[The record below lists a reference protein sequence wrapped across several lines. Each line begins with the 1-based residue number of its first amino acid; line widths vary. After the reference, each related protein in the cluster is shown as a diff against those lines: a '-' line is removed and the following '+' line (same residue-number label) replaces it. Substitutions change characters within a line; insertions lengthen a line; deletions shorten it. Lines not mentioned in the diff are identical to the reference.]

1 MHQISFVGPDK
12 ISRVEETRI
21 AFGLRPVQRVLK
33 NPEFCSLTELIAALF
48 EKQGELRPQVKASK
62 ILEKGNIFTMPYE
75 ELIFGVGL
83 SALESARLIAA
94 LELSKRR
101 KTTDI
106 GSKKLT
112 SPVAVYELLREEM
125 AFLEQEEFRVLYL
138 NTKNKLIKIKTIS
151 VGTLNSAI
159 ISPREVYQQAL
170 RLNAAAV
177 VAVHNHPSGDPTPS
191 REDKDVTKRLAE
203 AGKILNVSF
212 LDHIIIGTS
221 GFCSLKE
228 EGVIE

>member
-125 AFLEQEEFRVLYL
+125 AFLEQEEFRALYL
-138 NTKNKLIKIKTIS
+138 NSKHKLIKTKTIS
-151 VGTLNSAI
+151 IGTLNTAV
-159 ISPREVYQQAL
+159 ISPREVYQHAL

-203 AGKILNVSF
+203 AGKILDVSF
-212 LDHIIIGTS
+212 LDHIIIGSS

>member
-21 AFGLRPVQRVLK
+21 AFSLRPVQRVLK

-83 SALESARLIAA
+83 SAPESARLIAA

-125 AFLEQEEFRVLYL
+125 AFLEQEKFCALYL
-138 NTKNKLIKIKTIS
+138 NSKHKLIKTKTIS
-151 VGTLNSAI
+151 VGTLNTAV

-170 RLNAAAV
+170 RSNAAAV

-212 LDHIIIGTS
+212 LDHIIIGSS